1 MDARHDEPAA
11 VPRTV
16 RRLTDAALRERP
28 LPHPGERADKEARG
42 QVLVIAGSREIPG
55 AALLAATGALR
66 AGAGKLAVATAASV
80 AIPLAMALPEARVIG
95 LEETAA
101 GGLAVSGVAQL
112 AELAPRLA
120 AVVIGPG
127 MLDEEATVAFVRA
140 LLPHLAGC
148 TVVLDA
154 YAMSVVLQGGG
165 TRLSPNVVLTPH
177 AGEMAHLT
185 GRPKDGLAAD
195 SLQAALTAA
204 REWNAC
210 VALKGAET
218 AVALPDGTLWLHQGG
233 DAGLATSGSGDTLAG
248 FIGGLAA
255 RGVGAL
261 DAALWGIRLHALA
274 GEALARRHG
283 PLGYLARELAGE
295 VPNVMHTL
303 CSPPDSVAA
312 NGAGRDLGPVAAGDA
327 P

>member
-1 MDARHDEPAA
+1 MGARSDAA
-11 VPRTV
+11 VPPPLY
-16 RRLTDAALRERP
+16 LTDAALRERP
-28 LPHPGERADKEARG
+28 LPQPGERADKESRG
-42 QVLVIAGSREIPG
+42 QVLVLAGSREIPG

-101 GGLAVSGVAQL
+101 GGLAVGGVVQL

-127 MLDEEATVAFVRA
+127 MLDEDATVAFVRA

-154 YAMSVVLQGGG
+154 YAMSVVLDDGDGG
-165 TRLSPNVVLTPH
+165 TRLGPNVVLTPH

-185 GRPKDGLAAD
+185 GRPKDELAAD
-195 SLQAALTAA
+195 PLQAALAAA

-255 RGVGAL
+255 RGVSAL

-303 CSPPDSVAA
+303 CSPPDSVVA

>member
-1 MDARHDEPAA
+1 MAAHSGGPAA
-11 VPRTV
+11 ADALHE
-16 RRLTDAALRERP
+16 LTDAALRERP
-28 LPHPGERADKEARG
+28 LPQPGERADKESRG
-42 QVLVIAGSREIPG
+42 QVLVIAGSCEIPG

-80 AIPLAMALPEARVIG
+80 AIPLALALPEARVIG

-101 GGLAVSGVAQL
+101 GGLATSGIARV
-112 AELAPRLA
+112 AELAPKLA
-120 AVVIGPG
+120 AVVVGPG
-127 MLDEEATVAFVRA
+127 MLDEDATAAFVRA

-154 YAMSVVLQGGG
+154 YAMSVVMDG
-165 TRLSPNVVLTPH
+165 TRLTPNVVLTPH

-185 GRPKDGLAAD
+185 GRSKDELVADPLAA
-195 SLQAALTAA
+195 ARVAA
-204 REWNAC
+204 RKWNAC
-210 VALKGAET
+210 VAFKGAET
-218 AVALPDGTLWLHQGG
+218 AVALPDGTLWLHRGG

-295 VPNVMHTL
+295 VPNVMHAL
-303 CSPPDSVAA
+303 CGGPGGRAA
-312 NGAGRDLGPVAAGDA
+312 GGAVRDLGPVAAGDA